1 MKTYNEMAENALE
14 RIREREKALKK
25 RKKIL
30 IGTLTPAL
38 CICIA
43 VLTGFGLHRNTLD
56 AVPSPQANITETEE
70 HDIIYINENA
80 DISDGALKMNIGLK
94 WEDFVKMS
102 PEELE
107 AYYGTKIFPDIP
119 ADLKMWDSEEDSV
132 GYGIFRRNKG
142 KGEAYYD
149 HTVWNYSNA
158 AYTRDVNIEIEKG
171 RIPYVDFASPDEE
184 DYQKSVLSG
193 CEVYLDHTEGGYYH
207 ARFMHNGVGF
217 FLTADGLTEE
227 EFISTVRSL
236 LK

>member
-14 RIREREKALKK
+14 RIKEREKTLKQ

-30 IGTLTPAL
+30 IGTLAPAL

-43 VLTGFGLHRNTLD
+43 VLTVFGLHRDKPD
-56 AVPSPQANITETEE
+56 AVPSPQANITEAGEN
-70 HDIIYINENA
+70 DIIHINENA
-80 DISDGALKMNIGLK
+80 NISAREMYICLK

-119 ADLKMWDSEEDSV
+119 ADLKIWDTDEDFV
-132 GYGIFRRNKG
+132 GYGIFRRNNG
-142 KGEAYYD
+142 KGEVYYD
-149 HTVWNYSNA
+149 HTVWNYSNTSV
-158 AYTRDVNIEIEKG
+158 TRNVNIEIQKEN
-171 RIPYVDFASPDEE
+171 IPYVDFASSREE
-184 DYQKSVLSG
+184 DYQKSMIFG
-193 CEVYLDHTEGGYYH
+193 CEVYLAHTESGFYH

-227 EFISTVRSL
+227 EFISAVRSL